1 MYNNNIEY
9 KTFGMKD
16 FKEFFY
22 GHIENY
28 VTTFQLVR
36 INSEMSLF
44 KKVMYCF
51 VAIYN
56 IIEIFMN
63 PIGQIGNIIIDFNK
77 WIEQNNRVLFGA
89 ELRSRELDFND
100 IPPSVRRRLEE
111 SEKEKSFPEQMQELE
126 SSLKEEGYSDSEI
139 KTYLLQ
145 EEVSEI
151 QYKVFSLKKGEM
163 ALERMYSRRVNKFM
177 FALLIHGTILLY
189 AVLDS
194 ILN

>member
-1 MYNNNIEY
+1 
-9 KTFGMKD
+9 MKD

-28 VTTFQLVR
+28 VTTFQMIR

-44 KKVMYCF
+44 KKIIYCF

-56 IIEIFMN
+56 IVEIFVN
-63 PIGQIGNIIIDFNK
+63 PIGQIGNIIIDFKK

-89 ELRSRELDFND
+89 ELRSRELDLND
-100 IPPSVRRRLEE
+100 IPLSVRRRLEE
-111 SEKEKSFPEQMQELE
+111 AEKEKPFSEQMKELE
-126 SSLKEEGYSDSEI
+126 ASLKEEGYSNSEI

-163 ALERMYSRRVNKFM
+163 ALERMYQRRVNKFM
-177 FALLIHGTILLY
+177 FALLIHGTVLLY
-189 AVLDS
+189 TVLDS